1 MKKQALSLV
10 FCMLLLCAGCAPSAQ
25 SSGQT
30 PSDGQ
35 QEESMRIVITAGDDV
50 FYATAEQNET
60 ARAFA
65 ARLPLTLGM
74 SELNGNEKYCYL
86 NESLPSSPVRVGQI
100 SAGDLMLYGSS
111 CIVLFYESF
120 STSYSYTRIGSV
132 DDPAGLAQA
141 LGGGFVSVTFAL
153 SEE

>member
-1 MKKQALSLV
+1 
-10 FCMLLLCAGCAPSAQ
+10 
-25 SSGQT
+25 
-30 PSDGQ
+30 
-35 QEESMRIVITAGDDV
+35 MRIVITAGDDV

-100 SAGDLMLYGSS
+100 SAGDLMLYDSS

-120 STSYSYTRIGSV
+120 STSYSPIRASAASTTLS
-132 DDPAGLAQA
+132 GLRRRWEGA
-141 LGGGFVSVTFAL
+141 LFRLRSL
-153 SEE
+153 

>member
-25 SSGQT
+25 SSEQT

>member
-1 MKKQALSLV
+1 MKKQAMSLV
-10 FCMLLLCAGCAPSAQ
+10 FCMLLLCAGWAPSAQ